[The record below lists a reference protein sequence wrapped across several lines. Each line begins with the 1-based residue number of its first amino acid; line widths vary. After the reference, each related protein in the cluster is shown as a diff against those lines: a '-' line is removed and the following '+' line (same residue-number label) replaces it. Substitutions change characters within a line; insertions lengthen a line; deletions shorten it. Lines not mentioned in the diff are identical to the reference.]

1 MKKSKEVEAVV
12 KVLVDIDPRVTIL
25 AEFEASFKYWVGR
38 LNLNSWDWRCRLQ
51 GEEDCGNASIN
62 IDSETGKCLVT
73 MNPNYEACFTTPA
86 ECAKHEA
93 LELLLGDV
101 GAYMKAF
108 FSNNVVNTEIHKVI
122 NRLMV
127 VLKEE

>member
-12 KVLVDIDPRVTIL
+12 KVLVDIDPRVAIL

-38 LNLNSWDWRCRLQ
+38 LNLNDWDYRCILDT
-51 GEEDCGNASIN
+51 EADGNAN
-62 IDSETGKCLVT
+62 ITIDPESRKCLARI
-73 MNPNYEACFTTPA
+73 NPEYEKVFTNPA